1 MRSDENYPD
10 RARTIGDG
18 YPVYFVADLAA
29 NHDGKLERAYSLID
43 LAKEAGADAAKFQ
56 NFQAAKIVSRHGFEA
71 LPGMSHQAAWKKPVF
86 EVYEDASIPQ
96 DWTQLLKR
104 KCDEVGIE
112 YFTSPYDFASVDH
125 VDPYV
130 RMYKIGSGD
139 ITWPGILEHVAS
151 KGKPVMLATGASTME
166 DVERAMEMLTA
177 KTDKLVLMQCNTN
190 YTASTENFRFINL
203 NVLKKYAARWPD
215 TILGLSDHTH
225 GHATVLG
232 AIALGARVIEKHFT
246 DDNGRAGPDHEFAMN
261 PRTWREIVE
270 SLARAQSRARRRR
283 EAHRGERAGDGSGA
297 AARASLHPHAQPG
310 RGGVPGRH
318 PPGSA
323 GARGELRPPPRGRGG
338 RQAALAR
345 REGRR
350 GGHTGASRLS
360 VTSSSSRRRRGDSGR
375 PCGPRPRM
383 PGTRRLP

>member
-1 MRSDENYPD
+1 MKTIRIG
-10 RARTIGDG
+10 ARTIGDG

-261 PRTWREIVE
+261 PRTWREMVDRSHE
-270 SLARAQSRARRRR
+270 LNLALGDGEKRIEGNEQETAVVQRRALRFTRTLS
-283 EAHRGERAGDGSGA
+283 RGEVVSLDDIHPVRPAPEGSYAPHRAGEVVGK
-297 AARASLHPHAQPG
+297 
-310 RGGVPGRH
+310 
-318 PPGSA
+318 
-323 GARGELRPPPRGRGG
+323 
-338 RQAALAR
+338 
-345 REGRR
+345 
-350 GGHTGASRLS
+350 RLS
-360 VTSSSSRRRRGDSGR
+360 RDVKADEAVT
-375 PCGPRPRM
+375 
-383 PGTRRLP
+383 PGHLV